1 MAIIVRD
8 IETAKNEIF
17 AEYNKCMGGII
28 ENPTDSDIEAHFNDM
43 DNKVLEYACKHE
55 RATFEYIGTEHD
67 GDIEMLVFGNVDV
80 HNPYNSL
87 RVVYALGQKEN
98 AKVELVLWRG
108 SSFPPVLLT
117 YFLAPADGNLH
128 DAIDRLYE
136 KAWAV
141 EEALN
146 KMC

>member
-1 MAIIVRD
+1 MAIIIRD
-8 IETAKNEIF
+8 IEAAKKEIF
-17 AEYNKCMGGII
+17 GVYNMCMGGLYEAPTSDDV
-28 ENPTDSDIEAHFNDM
+28 ENHFNDM

-55 RATFEYIGTEHD
+55 RATFEYISTEHD
-67 GDIEMLVFGNVDV
+67 GDIEMLVFGSVEVN
-80 HNPYNSL
+80 NPSKSL

-98 AKVELVLWRG
+98 AKVELVLWHG
-108 SSFPPVLLT
+108 SSFAPSMLT

-128 DAIDRLYE
+128 DAIDKLYQ

-146 KMC
+146 KAC

>member
-8 IETAKNEIF
+8 LEAAKNEIF
-17 AEYNKCMGGII
+17 AEYNKCMGGLYEAPTSADV
-28 ENPTDSDIEAHFNDM
+28 ENHFNDM

-67 GDIEMLVFGNVDV
+67 GDIEMLVFGSVNVN
-80 HNPYNSL
+80 NPSNSL

-98 AKVELVLWRG
+98 ARVELVLWRG
-108 SSFPPVLLT
+108 SSFVPVLLT

-146 KMC
+146 KIC